1 MTLLVDVNCPGCQE
15 DLVSNWEPALSL
27 VEDAVS
33 GAEIA
38 PCLLVLPIARLLSV
52 SSRGEGPVHSLLT
65 LLWYSLEPLFCVTR
79 LCLRAFLGKVL
90 SLSLSFFFS
99 LSLAIP
105 QFGLLSHISSLR
117 LSSGHSGLVPTLSRQ
132 PAPPCPAPVH
142 CWRTQVSRLPLCWKS
157 QLAHN
162 LWVLFFPSRL
172 CFPPRFQN
180 SPQTHQ

>member
-1 MTLLVDVNCPGCQE
+1 MPSGSAYCP
-15 DLVSNWEPALSL
+15 PA
-27 VEDAVS
+27 
-33 GAEIA
+33 I
-38 PCLLVLPIARLLSV
+38 CLQP
-52 SSRGEGPVHSLLT
+52 GEGPVHSLLT

-157 QLAHN
+157 QLGT
-162 LWVLFFPSRL
+162 LSVGSFFSPSWF
-172 CFPPRFQN
+172 CCPPRFQN
-180 SPQTHQ
+180 SLHTRR

>member
-1 MTLLVDVNCPGCQE
+1 MPFGSAYCP
-15 DLVSNWEPALSL
+15 PA
-27 VEDAVS
+27 
-33 GAEIA
+33 I
-38 PCLLVLPIARLLSV
+38 CLQP
-52 SSRGEGPVHSLLT
+52 GEGPVHSLLT

-90 SLSLSFFFS
+90 SLSLFFFS

-132 PAPPCPAPVH
+132 PALPCPAPVH

-157 QLAHN
+157 QLGT
-162 LWVLFFPSRL
+162 LSVGSFFFPLLVLLPSKIPKLLTYPPVRGFPGVWKLLLLHDSLPGMGL
-172 CFPPRFQN
+172 CP
-180 SPQTHQ
+180 